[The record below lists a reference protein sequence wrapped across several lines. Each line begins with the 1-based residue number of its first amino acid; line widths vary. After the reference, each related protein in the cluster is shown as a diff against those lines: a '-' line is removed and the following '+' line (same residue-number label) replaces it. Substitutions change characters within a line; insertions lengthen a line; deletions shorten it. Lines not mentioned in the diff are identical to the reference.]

1 MGFKRKEENITVFG
15 KRRSIARQGVLQGT
29 GGSAMVYLKA
39 PYVKRICSID
49 LRAIC
54 RNVN

>member
-29 GGSAMVYLKA
+29 GGFSNGVLESTVRQENMQHRFEGYL
-39 PYVKRICSID
+39 
-49 LRAIC
+49 
-54 RNVN
+54 